1 MRWYS
6 RNLRF
11 ALVDLGKPSWR
22 HGRTFLGD
30 VSEDLFVHFT
40 TRENAE
46 KILET
51 KTLGSGNFSTF
62 AVSTTYGE
70 FFPGVQTTHIGGDD
84 VVAVVFSTDMPPTHG
99 YPEEVVWKG
108 TVPVKDLEIIGID
121 EAATLLSEA
130 PARIGEDDVVVYD
143 PKNA

>member
-1 MRWYS
+1 
-6 RNLRF
+6 
-11 ALVDLGKPSWR
+11 
-22 HGRTFLGD
+22 
-30 VSEDLFVHFT
+30 
-40 TRENAE
+40 
-46 KILET
+46 
-51 KTLGSGNFSTF
+51 
-62 AVSTTYGE
+62 
-70 FFPGVQTTHIGGDD
+70 
-84 VVAVVFSTDMPPTHG
+84 MPPTHG